1 MPIPDSRNED
11 YNEVIRELIA
21 LHDKKSHD
29 YANKDNPFSNFEFAA
44 QYAGVTVGQVFD
56 VLIGIKIARK
66 MELNNKDPL
75 NESRADTEQD
85 MTNYH
90 LIKMSWFGREVRR
103 RGLNSE

>member
-11 YNEVIRELIA
+11 YTTVLTELVE
-21 LHDKKSHD
+21 LHDRKSHD

-75 NESRADTEQD
+75 NESRKDTEQD

-90 LIKMSWFGREVRR
+90 LIKMAFFRREERR
-103 RGLNSE
+103 RGLDK